1 MRIELVIR
9 GQPPRKSNSR
19 EIVRNRRTG
28 KWMVIK
34 SKAARKWMADA
45 IKQVPTAA
53 KLGIGSAE
61 HPLKV
66 TYHVFYA
73 SRRPD
78 LSTELIKDMLEAA
91 GVISNDRHIYQEHA
105 YKFFD
110 KHHPRV
116 HVVVEPLPDS
126 HGFMAP
132 VAEGLQ
138 MSFAGG

>member
-1 MRIELVIR
+1 MRIELTIQ

-28 KWMVIK
+28 RPMVIK
-34 SKAARKWMADA
+34 SKAARRWVADA
-45 IKQVPTAA
+45 IKQIPASA
-53 KLGIGSAE
+53 KLGVGSAAR
-61 HPLKV
+61 PLKV
-66 TYHVFYA
+66 TYFVYYA
-73 SRRPD
+73 SKRPD
-78 LSTELIKDMLEAA
+78 LSTELVKDTLEAA

-110 KHHPRV
+110 KDRPRV